1 MAESQILV
9 HHQRLADETAPL
21 LSVRG
26 LGKQYWVGKQPLQA
40 FSDVDF
46 DIRRGQCVALVGESG
61 CGKSSVAMSV
71 LHLIEPDQGTVI
83 FDGMNL
89 SRVDRKSMKS
99 LRQRFSI
106 VFQNP
111 YSSLNPRLNI
121 FQLIEE
127 PLKTHF
133 RLSKA
138 QRRERVLAVMADVGL
153 DELMLARM
161 PHELSGGQRQR
172 VGIARALILEP
183 DLLVLDE
190 PTAALDVSVQ
200 ATVVNL
206 LNKLR
211 AQRKLSY
218 LFITHN
224 LGLVERIADHVLVMY
239 LGQIIES
246 GPVRQVFG
254 QPKHHYTR
262 ALLDSIPSLDPA
274 KRDSL
279 QPLQGEIPSPLNKP
293 EGCLFHTRCRN
304 VNTLCQQKQPVI
316 HDSGNPSS
324 CDQLSRGEPDSNDND
339 RHKVACHFPIGE
351 LMK

>member
-1 MAESQILV
+1 MVNSQALV
-9 HHQRLADETAPL
+9 HESEGMGVTAPL

-40 FSDVDF
+40 FSEVNF
-46 DIRRGQCVALVGESG
+46 DIHRGQCVALVGESG

-83 FDGMNL
+83 FDGMDL
-89 SRVDRKSMKS
+89 AKVDRKSMKS

-111 YSSLNPRLNI
+111 YSSLNPRLNV

-138 QRRERVLAVMADVGL
+138 ERRERVLAVMADVGL
-153 DELMLARM
+153 DALMLLRM

-172 VGIARALILEP
+172 VGIARALILDP

-206 LNKLR
+206 LNRLR
-211 AQRKLSY
+211 LQRNLSY

-239 LGQIIES
+239 LGQMIES
-246 GPVRQVFG
+246 GPVGQVFG

-279 QPLQGEIPSPLNKP
+279 QPLQGEIPSPMNKP
-293 EGCLFHTRCRN
+293 AGCLFHTRCPN
-304 VNTLCQQKQPVI
+304 GNELCQQKQPVI
-316 HDSGNPSS
+316 DARN
-324 CDQLSRGEPDSNDND
+324 DEPGDDEHEQSQH
-339 RHKVACHFPIGE
+339 RVACHFPIGE